1 MPAWQ
6 DCALE
11 RSMVSR
17 TNGLKPAIDK
27 RAILRAHPLFE
38 KLGPDILERL
48 TSYAHIKSVGAGTTI
63 FERGDP
69 GDCLYAVCAGTV
81 KISNRS
87 AGSKDAVFNIIDAG
101 GVFGEIALLDGRD
114 RTADAYAVTNC
125 ELMVI
130 NRRDFIPMV
139 SSNSEL
145 ALKLIELLCA
155 RLRHTSEQVEDIM
168 FLDLPSR
175 LAKTLLWLA
184 ANSKLADG
192 LTVSI
197 TQREI
202 GHIIGMTRE
211 STNKQL
217 RAWEEQDWIKLE
229 RGSIVILDSEAL
241 KTIATADALDGE

>member
-1 MPAWQ
+1 MTKFTMASGGET
-6 DCALE
+6 A
-11 RSMVSR
+11 SMKIR
-17 TNGLKPAIDK
+17 K
-27 RAILRAHPLFE
+27 R
-38 KLGPDILERL
+38 
-48 TSYAHIKSVGAGTTI
+48 
-63 FERGDP
+63 
-69 GDCLYAVCAGTV
+69 
-81 KISNRS
+81 
-87 AGSKDAVFNIIDAG
+87 DA
-101 GVFGEIALLDGRD
+101 
-114 RTADAYAVTNC
+114 
-125 ELMVI
+125 
-130 NRRDFIPMV
+130 
-139 SSNSEL
+139 L

-217 RAWEEQDWIKLE
+217 RSWEERKWLRLE
-229 RGSIVILDSEAL
+229 RGGIVLLAP
-241 KTIATADALDGE
+241 KAIAAVAAAGGDDE